1 MRSLCHSG
9 HAAVE
14 GRVAPLFANEQDKAG
29 LAYMTHR
36 LQADCLP
43 VLIGS
48 LPLREHQE
56 ATDMVLG
63 YTPEIPLWAQ
73 LPAYRDEGMM
83 AQFLPGMPGYRRYGD
98 NDYVDT
104 GDEDFEQE
112 LLAFYEEYMAVTEG
126 GQALGE
132 TRFKLEPDRSEGF
145 FALTRALQGN
155 GASLSGI
162 KGQITGPITFAT
174 GVKDQSKKAIFFEDQ
189 LRDAAIKLL
198 ALKAGWQV
206 EQLNQFNAPVI
217 LFLDEPALA
226 GFGSSE
232 FISISKQD
240 VLSSFTEITDQVH
253 ARGGLTGVH
262 VCANAD
268 WSLVLDSD
276 ADILSFDAYSYF
288 DKLLLYSDEL
298 RRFLDGGKILAWG
311 MVPTMEPENIDG
323 ENVDS
328 LASKFWSQFEALRK
342 QTGLEKSQ
350 LMGQSLITPSCG
362 TGSLDRERAE
372 RVLQLTRGLADR
384 IREDL

>member
-1 MRSLCHSG
+1 MR
-9 HAAVE
+9 
-14 GRVAPLFANEQDKAG
+14 
-29 LAYMTHR
+29 YR

-48 LPLREHQE
+48 IPYQDHQE
-56 ATDMVLG
+56 ATDLVIG
-63 YTPEIPLWAQ
+63 STPEIPLWVQ

-83 AQFLPGMPGYRRYGD
+83 AQFLPGLPGYRRQGD
-98 NDYVDT
+98 KDYVDT
-104 GDEDFEQE
+104 ADEDFEQE
-112 LLAFYEEYMAVTEG
+112 LLTFYEEYMAVTEG
-126 GQALGE
+126 GHSLGD
-132 TRFKLEPDRSEGF
+132 TRFKLEPDRTEGF
-145 FALTRALQGN
+145 FTLLRTLQARKPSLTGV
-155 GASLSGI
+155 

-174 GVKDQSKKAIFFEDQ
+174 GVKDQDKKALFFDDQ

-206 EQLNQFNAPVI
+206 EQLACFDVPVI

-240 VLSSFTEITDQVH
+240 VLSSFAEITEQVH
-253 ARGGLTGVH
+253 QRGGLTGVH

-298 RRFLDGGKILAWG
+298 RRFLDAGKILAWG
-311 MVPTMEPENIDG
+311 MVPTMEPEDIDR
-323 ENVDS
+323 EDVES
-328 LASKFWSQFEALRK
+328 LLTQFWKKFEALRK
-342 QTGLEKSQ
+342 QSGLEQGQ
-350 LMGQSLITPSCG
+350 LLRQSLITPSCG
-362 TGSLDRERAE
+362 TGSLTPERAE
-372 RVLQLTRGLADR
+372 KVLQMTRGLADR
-384 IREDL
+384 VREHL

>member
-1 MRSLCHSG
+1 
-9 HAAVE
+9 
-14 GRVAPLFANEQDKAG
+14 
-29 LAYMTHR
+29 
-36 LQADCLP
+36 
-43 VLIGS
+43 
-48 LPLREHQE
+48 
-56 ATDMVLG
+56 
-63 YTPEIPLWAQ
+63 
-73 LPAYRDEGMM
+73 
-83 AQFLPGMPGYRRYGD
+83 
-98 NDYVDT
+98 
-104 GDEDFEQE
+104 
-112 LLAFYEEYMAVTEG
+112 
-126 GQALGE
+126 
-132 TRFKLEPDRSEGF
+132 
-145 FALTRALQGN
+145 
-155 GASLSGI
+155 
-162 KGQITGPITFAT
+162 TGPITFAT

-298 RRFLDGGKILAWG
+298 RRFLDAGKILAWG

-323 ENVDS
+323 ESVDS
-328 LASKFWSQFEALRK
+328 LASRFWDQFEALRK

-350 LMGQSLITPSCG
+350 LMSQSLITPSCG

-384 IREDL
+384 IRENL

>member
-1 MRSLCHSG
+1 
-9 HAAVE
+9 
-14 GRVAPLFANEQDKAG
+14 
-29 LAYMTHR
+29 MTHR
-36 LQADCLP
+36 LRADCLP

-48 LPLREHQE
+48 IPYQDHQE
-56 ATDMVLG
+56 ATDLVLG
-63 YTPEIPLWAQ
+63 STPEIPLWVQ
-73 LPAYRDEGMM
+73 LPTYRDEGMM
-83 AQFLPGMPGYRRYGD
+83 AQFLPGLPGYRREGD
-98 NDYVDT
+98 KDYVNT
-104 GDEDFEQE
+104 SGEDFEQE

-126 GQALGE
+126 GRSLGE
-132 TRFKLEPDRSEGF
+132 TRFKLESDRAEGF
-145 FALTRALQGN
+145 YTLVRTLEAHN
-155 GASLSGI
+155 PSLSGV

-174 GVKDQSKKAIFFEDQ
+174 GVKDQDQKALFFDDQ

-206 EQLNQFNAPVI
+206 EQLARFDVPVI

-240 VLSSFTEITDQVH
+240 VLSSFAEITEQVH
-253 ARGGLTGVH
+253 TRGGLAGVH

-298 RRFLDGGKILAWG
+298 RRFLDAGKILAWG
-311 MVPTMEPENIDG
+311 MVPTMEPEDIDK
-323 ENVDS
+323 ESVES
-328 LASKFWSQFEALRK
+328 LASQFWSKFEALRK
-342 QTGLEKSQ
+342 QSGLDGEQ
-350 LMGQSLITPSCG
+350 LMRQSLITPSCG
-362 TGSLDRERAE
+362 TGSLSREHAE
-372 RVLQLTRGLADR
+372 KVLRLNRGLADR